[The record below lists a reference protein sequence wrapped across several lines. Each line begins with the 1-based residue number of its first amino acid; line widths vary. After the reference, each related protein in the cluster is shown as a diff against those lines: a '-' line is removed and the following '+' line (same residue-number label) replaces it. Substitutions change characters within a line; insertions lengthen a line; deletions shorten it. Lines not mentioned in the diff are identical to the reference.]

1 MRPKFAF
8 EPLLFH
14 NWVSVKNMKYQVVP
28 GMRRAEVSKYDMA
41 EGNSLIIGNGIAGEL
56 EKNQLK

>member
-28 GMRRAEVSKYDMA
+28 GMRRGGSF
-41 EGNSLIIGNGIAGEL
+41 
-56 EKNQLK
+56 KNTTWLKETV